1 MTTKGKEGKT
11 ERRKEAKKGRREEGK
26 KGRRE
31 EGKKE
36 RKKERKKDSS
46 YSLSNNKHA
55 SISGQP
61 ILCIPYGTLYN
72 LTLIH
77 ISVNKISQLNVLF
90 PQTILK
96 THYTQVSR

>member
-26 KGRRE
+26 KGRRK

-36 RKKERKKDSS
+36 RKKERKKKETS
-46 YSLSNNKHA
+46 YSLSDNKHA

-61 ILCIPYGTLYN
+61 ILCIPYCTLYN

-96 THYTQVSR
+96 TH